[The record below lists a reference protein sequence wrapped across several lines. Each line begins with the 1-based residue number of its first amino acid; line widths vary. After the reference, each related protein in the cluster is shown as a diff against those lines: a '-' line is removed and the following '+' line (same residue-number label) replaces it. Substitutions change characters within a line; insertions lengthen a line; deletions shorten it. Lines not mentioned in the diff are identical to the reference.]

1 MSHFNQPLLS
11 VVSPVTCMAGRL
23 SRFTTWLQK
32 LEDSNVEVII
42 VHDYRDAET
51 ATELREIVR
60 IYKKV
65 NLKFI
70 EGEYGTAGLARNAG
84 LLSATG
90 KWVTF
95 WDSDDSPEVFTILD
109 KLSKL
114 EFENCDCLVGL
125 FTIRSEIS
133 ESTKLEIMVENA
145 STRIGINPGMW
156 RCIFRRESLNGLRFR
171 KFKFAEDQ
179 IFLLEFLTLEKKI
192 VMIDSVF
199 YHYYFGG
206 AGQVT
211 SSSVSISDLLCAM
224 RTTKNLI
231 FTNHLIDREMGGL
244 MFTRQALT
252 LMKKGNI
259 GLKIKAFS
267 EVISFLRTSNNSQ
280 LFNIVRNIY
289 LIKKLGARN

>member
-1 MSHFNQPLLS
+1 
-11 VVSPVTCMAGRL
+11 MAGRL

-32 LEDSNVEVII
+32 LENSNVEVVI
-42 VHDYRDAET
+42 VHDNRDAET

-65 NLKFI
+65 KIKFI

-95 WDSDDSPEVFTILD
+95 WDSDDSPEVLTILD
-109 KLSKL
+109 ILSKL

-133 ESTKLEIMVENA
+133 ESTKSEIMVENL
-145 STRIGINPGMW
+145 SKRIGINPGLW
-156 RCIFRRESLNGLRFR
+156 RCVFRRESLNGLRFR
-171 KFKFAEDQ
+171 NFKFAEDQ

-192 VMIDSVF
+192 EIIDSVF

-206 AGQVT
+206 TGQVT

-224 RTTKNLI
+224 KTTRNLI
-231 FTNHLIDREMGGL
+231 VANDMIDREMGVL
-244 MFTRQALT
+244 MFTRQAIT

-259 GLKIKAFS
+259 GLKIKALS
-267 EVISFLRTSNNSQ
+267 EVILFLRISNNSQ
-280 LFNIVRNIY
+280 IFHIFRNIF
-289 LIKKLGARN
+289 LIKKLGVRN